1 MFLEPIVLDQKGKL
15 RIAVTDRQKE
25 IERLGARLDPALRA
39 FIDCAIVPALARE
52 IRAEGRKGNSLKIG
66 VVSDSPANELSAE
79 VSQ

>member
-1 MFLEPIVLDQKGKL
+1 
-15 RIAVTDRQKE
+15 VTDRQKE

-39 FIDCAIVPALARE
+39 FIDRAIIPALVRE
-52 IRAEGRKGNSLKIG
+52 LRAERKKENALKFR